1 MSRASASLAAPAR
14 LRKVRKAVWFV
25 AVAGLF
31 AVLAASSRPEAYD
44 LVIRRARVVD
54 GSGSAWFRADV
65 GVREGRIA
73 AIGRL
78 RDVAAARTIDADDRV
93 LAPGFIDV
101 HMHVEGNLP
110 ARPDAENLVADG
122 VTTVVTGNC
131 GGSELDLETWFRN
144 LERDGIAIN
153 VASFVGHNSVR
164 SDVLAYANRAPTA
177 SEQQR
182 MEALVARAMRAGAVG
197 LSSGL
202 IYSPGTFARPEEVV
216 ALARVAARFGGI
228 YATHMRSE
236 NDGLFAAIDEALGTA
251 RAAAIPLQISHY
263 KVTAKKLWGSSARM
277 LSVIEAARRAGQDVT
292 VDEYPYTA
300 SSSGLEVLLPD
311 RVLQA
316 EGSVRHA
323 LVRRLANPADR
334 GRIGLE
340 MRHRLGE
347 ELGREH
353 LDYGVVA
360 SAPWRPELEG
370 KDLRSINREMGRPDG
385 LGSEVETVLDLCR
398 LGAASGRG
406 SVCGTQMVYHTMDEQ
421 DVERIFMHPL
431 TMVARD
437 GGVAA
442 PGAGAPHPRSYGTCA
457 RVLARFVRERGLV
470 TLEEAVRKMT
480 SLPAARFQFADRGL
494 VKEGFRA
501 DLVLFDPDTVEDLSR
516 FEDPHHLSR
525 GFDLVVVN
533 GRIVREEGRATC
545 ERPGEVLKRMT
556 HQPSALSFA
565 PLQGSASSPLRMEQF
580 AGHRD

>member
-1 MSRASASLAAPAR
+1 MAA
-14 LRKVRKAVWFV
+14 
-25 AVAGLF
+25 AGLF
-31 AVLAASSRPEAYD
+31 AVLAASSRHEGYD
-44 LVIRRARVVD
+44 LLIRRARVVD

-65 GVREGRIA
+65 GIRGGRIV

-78 RDVAAARTIDADDRV
+78 GDFLAARTIDAEDRV

-131 GGSELDLETWFRN
+131 GGSELDLATWFEN

-153 VASFVGHNSVR
+153 VASLIGHNTVR
-164 SDVLAYANRAPTA
+164 SEVMGYADRAPTA
-177 SEQQR
+177 VEQGR
-182 MEALVARAMRAGAVG
+182 MEALVARAMKAGAAG

-216 ALARVAARFGGI
+216 GLAKIAARFGGI

-236 NDGLFAAIDEALGTA
+236 NDGVFAAIEEALGTA

-277 LSVIEAARRAGQDVT
+277 LSLVEAARRQGQDVT

-323 LVRRLANPADR
+323 LVRRLADPADR
-334 GRIGLE
+334 VRIARE

-360 SAPWRPELEG
+360 SAPWRPEIEG
-370 KDLRSINREMGRPDG
+370 QDLRAINRGMGREDG
-385 LGSEVETVLDLCR
+385 LESEVETVLDLCR
-398 LGAASGRG
+398 AGAASGRG

-480 SLPAARFQFADRGL
+480 SLPAARFGFADRGL
-494 VKEGFRA
+494 VKEGFAA
-501 DLVLFDPDTVEDLSR
+501 DLVLFDPDSVEDLSR

-533 GRIVREEGRATC
+533 GRIVREEGRPTC
-545 ERPGEVLKRMT
+545 ERPGEVLRKRS
-556 HQPSALSFA
+556 PSGSQFSDPGQALRNPHGA
-565 PLQGSASSPLRMEQF
+565 ENR
-580 AGHRD
+580 